1 MKRNF
6 ILCVFAYAVITMAI
20 AAPWHFVLFKDI
32 YHQLG
37 IYNRVEPNIPLGFL
51 SMLVQGVVLAI
62 LYPGFV
68 GGRPTLGTGIKF
80 SLIMGLFLFSVST
93 LANAA
98 KIQVSSMTTWLAVQ
112 AAFHLIQFL
121 AVGLAI
127 GLIYKKPEAAD

>member
-1 MKRNF
+1 MKLQF
-6 ILCVFAYAVITMAI
+6 VLCVLAYSVITMAI
-20 AAPWHFVLFKDI
+20 AAPWHFVFFEDI

-37 IYNRVEPNIPLGFL
+37 IYNRADPIIPLGFL

-62 LYPGFV
+62 LYPSYA
-68 GGRPTLGTGIKF
+68 RENYSISTGVKF

-98 KIQVSSMTTWLAVQ
+98 KIQVSSMTTWLLVQ
-112 AAFHLIQFL
+112 SAFHIVQFL

-127 GLIYKKPEAAD
+127 GFLYKKLNARG